1 MRWVLVALVLKRGKE
16 SCLRKIMFILDD
28 IVLAPIKGIVWLGKK
43 INEIVEKEISDEGR
57 IKEKLM
63 ELQLRFELDEI
74 SEEEY
79 IEAEKELLARL
90 DAIRRANEKEVGNG

>member
-1 MRWVLVALVLKRGKE
+1 
-16 SCLRKIMFILDD
+16 MFLIDD
-28 IVLAPIKGIVWLGKK
+28 ILLAPLKGVIWLGKK
-43 INEIVEKEISDEGR
+43 VNEVAEKEVSDEGR

-79 IEAEKELLARL
+79 NQQEKELLERL
-90 DAIRRANEKEVGNG
+90 DAIRKAKEEV